1 MTNKCAGKLPLRR
14 CCLINYAL
22 GGASHSAARENFP
35 EKTSYYVQK
44 LVTRAGWIHTPAFN
58 YKVKLLPVQLRRGA
72 FYYSAVMN
80 FSDTGSFSSGF
91 FSWTWE
97 AREREYHNSSSKLGH
112 WMEIYRAWR
121 WKSWSCIHY
130 AVTRLFMHE
139 AQIGGDPFPAALVTT
154 TQKIMHN
161 PLVTTDFLF
170 HWSLVKRQRNIEMD
184 ESRPSVFR
192 AGWAALE
199 IDVARVERFYFK
211 IKLWSLLCQLTLYIL
226 LQNHSPGKLFR
237 LVFAWGEQVVWK
249 TSKDWI
255 YDNKAGRSVK
265 VFGTLSLSPSK

>member
-1 MTNKCAGKLPLRR
+1 M
-14 CCLINYAL
+14 
-22 GGASHSAARENFP
+22 H
-35 EKTSYYVQK
+35 
-44 LVTRAGWIHTPAFN
+44 HT
-58 YKVKLLPVQLRRGA
+58 QLRERISPRKQAIMCKNSWLVQVEFIHQHSITKSNCSQCSCGAVLFIAPQWWIFQTQDHFPLAFSRGR
-72 FYYSAVMN
+72 
-80 FSDTGSFSSGF
+80 GKQ
-91 FSWTWE
+91 
-97 AREREYHNSSSKLGH
+97 EREYHNSSSKLGH
-112 WMEIYRAWR
+112 WIEIYRAWR

-211 IKLWSLLCQLTLYIL
+211 IKLWSFTMSTNSLYT
-226 LQNHSPGKLFR
+226 
-237 LVFAWGEQVVWK
+237 FAKPLSRQ
-249 TSKDWI
+249 
-255 YDNKAGRSVK
+255 
-265 VFGTLSLSPSK
+265 TLSARICMGRASCMENKQRLNLW